1 LTERLIV
8 MGSSA
13 GGLHALGVILGGLH
27 RGFPAPIAI
36 AQHRSADVEGR
47 LVELLSR
54 TSRLPVQ
61 EAEDKHPLL
70 PGHVYLAPPDYH
82 MLVERGEIDLSV
94 DAPVSWARPSI
105 DVLFESAAYAY
116 GPGAI
121 AVALTGG
128 SDDGAAGAV
137 HVKAAGGM
145 VLVQDPA
152 GAYNPVLPRAVLE
165 RIAAHVLPLDAIAGR
180 LAEICGMSAE
190 VMS

>member
-1 LTERLIV
+1 MTERLIV
-8 MGSSA
+8 IGSSA
-13 GGLHALGVILGGLH
+13 GGLHALGVILGGLG
-27 RGFPAPIAI
+27 RGFPAPIAV
-36 AQHRSADVEGR
+36 AQHRSADVDGR

-54 TSRLPVQ
+54 KSRLPVE
-61 EAEDKHPLL
+61 EAEDKSPLQ

-116 GPGAI
+116 GPATL

-128 SDDGAAGAV
+128 SNDGAAGAAQ
-137 HVKAAGGM
+137 VKAAGGL

-152 GAYNPVLPRAVLE
+152 DALCPVLPRAVLD
-165 RIAAHVLPLDAIAGR
+165 RIAAEVLPLEAIAGR
-180 LAEICGMSAE
+180 LAEICVMSAE